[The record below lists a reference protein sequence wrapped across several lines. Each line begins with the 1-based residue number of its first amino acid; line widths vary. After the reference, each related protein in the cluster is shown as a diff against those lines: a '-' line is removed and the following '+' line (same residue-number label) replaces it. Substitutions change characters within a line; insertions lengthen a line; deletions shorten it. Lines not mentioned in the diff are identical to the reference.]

1 MPILLF
7 IQRQKDVKI
16 IAFSLLF
23 LFFVTLTRVV
33 DLGTF
38 GFSFLYFCLFLNIT
52 LAPSLPVWLSVFPL
66 HDLTVMQVKMKNM
79 VDTLPSTP
87 PPSPVY

>member
-16 IAFSLLF
+16 IAFLYY
-23 LFFVTLTRVV
+23 FFVTLTLVV
-33 DLGTF
+33 DLGTL

-66 HDLTVMQVKMKNM
+66 HDLTVIQVKMKNM
-79 VDTLPSTP
+79 VDALPSTP